1 MRAKLAAAAAVLL
14 LAVAGIALLLHS
26 SPRDPAAAAAPSLRA
41 PEGSR
46 SAALLAP
53 RGPAAHFRGTVFYR
67 GAPVAGAEVAAV
79 PVLDAEAGDAGCD
92 GVSLRLESLRAQTEP
107 LARAQTAADGS
118 FELSAGPPFRVVA
131 LAPSRG
137 LVGQTL
143 VGARAAEAE
152 IAVELAPGQTVRGT
166 LLGKGGGRITG
177 APVFAASGGLVL
189 STTADQGGGFEI
201 GPLPAG
207 PAIVAA
213 RSGDLIGFADVVGDR
228 MGLLLGPATRLQVLV
243 RRGSEPAPAAEVEL
257 ASATCSSAG
266 VADADGSIWFE
277 EVVRQPIRVAARQG
291 GQAAA
296 VDATIDQPALR
307 VVLALQPAVALE
319 GRVRSEAGEPIPGA
333 EVLIAPPRAPD
344 DSPRPPTAYR
354 PNALTTGA
362 DGRFALASL
371 AVGPY
376 QIEARADGFAPLRLP
391 PRLLGPGRGEVE
403 LVLAPAASIRG
414 RVTGASSPV
423 TVEAWAVDLTS
434 RVAPTTG
441 TAAAATAGPDG
452 SFELGG
458 LARGPYTIRALGAG
472 GWHQPIVV
480 DAPSEGVEIALQPA
494 AAVAG
499 RVIDERGGPVA
510 GASVRIRS
518 ITMRPGTM
526 FDRRV
531 SAGDD
536 GAFAVDGLPPGDY
549 DLSAEAGAGDAIRRA
564 AQYLRVAGAQPI
576 QVTLRLAG
584 RAILAGRLRDASG
597 EPVRGAAVAAFSA
610 SVEEH
615 PPIVLYT
622 HTDEE
627 GHFGFQQVEDG
638 AYLVSARGDSGVKS
652 PPVTARAGDRSIE
665 LVLEEPATLT
675 GRVIDDRG
683 APLAAFTIDGVLQN
697 DPDGRFSLPMMTAG
711 PQKILI
717 AAPGR
722 APLLHRVRVRPG
734 ARRVLGDIVLGAPR
748 EIRGRVTES
757 GSGEPIAG
765 AHVFVARSLDQINN
779 AAHGGGID
787 LLPTAVTDAAGEF
800 TVSAPQGEVP
810 LVVQH
815 ARYQQAVVEVVEG
828 QDRADTALE
837 RGATVRGRV
846 LDVAGRPLEA
856 SIFFDGPTPVMARSR
871 ADGSYEASGLSPG
884 DYRVGARRPEG
895 ASWKLLPLRELAIE
909 SADQLTLDL
918 REL

>member
-1 MRAKLAAAAAVLL
+1 MRARLAAAAAVLL

-46 SAALLAP
+46 GAALAR
-53 RGPAAHFRGTVFYR
+53 RGPAARFKGTVVYR
-67 GAPVAGAEVAAV
+67 GAPVAGAEVVAV
-79 PVLDAEAGDAGCD
+79 PVLEAEAGDAGCD
-92 GVSLRLESLRAQTEP
+92 GVSLRLESLRAQAEP
-107 LARAQTAADGS
+107 LARARTAADGS

-131 LAPSRG
+131 LAPDRG
-137 LVGQTL
+137 LVGHAL
-143 VGARAAEAE
+143 VGTRPPEAE

-166 LLGKGGGRITG
+166 LLGTGGGRIAG

-189 STTADQGGGFEI
+189 ATTAGEGGGFEI
-201 GPLPAG
+201 GPLPGG
-207 PAIVAA
+207 PAIVAG

-228 MGLLLGPATRLQVLV
+228 MGLVLRPATRLQVVV

-277 EVVRQPIRVAARQG
+277 EVVRQPLRVVARQG

-296 VDATIDQPALR
+296 VDATVDQPALR
-307 VVLALQPAVALE
+307 LVLALQPAVALE
-319 GRVRSEAGEPIPGA
+319 GRVRSEAGEPIAGA

-354 PNALTTGA
+354 PIALTTGA

-403 LVLAPAASIRG
+403 LALAPAATIRG
-414 RVTGASSPV
+414 RVIGASGAV

-441 TAAAATAGPDG
+441 TAAAATARPDG

-472 GWHQPIVV
+472 GWHEPIVI
-480 DAPSEGVEIALQPA
+480 DAPSDGVEIALQPA

-499 RVIDERGGPVA
+499 RVIDERDGPVA

-526 FDRRV
+526 FDRRI
-531 SAGDD
+531 STGDD
-536 GAFAVDGLPPGDY
+536 GAFDVDGLPPGDY
-549 DLSAEAGAGDAIRRA
+549 DLSAESGAGDAVRRA
-564 AQYLRVAGAQPI
+564 AQYLRVADAQPI
-576 QVTLRLAG
+576 EVTLRLAG
-584 RAILAGRLRDASG
+584 RAILAGRLRDGAG
-597 EPVRGAAVAAFSA
+597 EPIRGAAVAAFSA

-627 GHFGFQQVEDG
+627 GHFAFQQVEEG

-665 LVLEEPATLT
+665 LVVDEPATLT
-675 GRVIDDRG
+675 GRVVDDRG
-683 APLAAFTIDGVLQN
+683 APIAAFTIDGVLQN
-697 DPDGRFSLPMMTAG
+697 DPEGRFRLPMVTAG

-734 ARRVLGDIVLGAPR
+734 ARRDLGDIVLGAPR
-748 EIRGRVTES
+748 EIHGRVTEA

-787 LLPTAVTDAAGEF
+787 LLPTAVTDAAGDF

-828 QDRADTALE
+828 QDRADIALE

>member
-1 MRAKLAAAAAVLL
+1 MRSKLAAAAAVLL

-46 SAALLAP
+46 GAALAP
-53 RGPAAHFRGTVFYR
+53 RGPAARFRGTVFYR

-79 PVLDAEAGDAGCD
+79 PVLEAEDGDAGCD
-92 GVSLRLESLRAQTEP
+92 GVSLRLESLRAQGEP
-107 LARAQTAADGS
+107 LARVQTGADGS

-131 LAPSRG
+131 LVPASG
-137 LVGQTL
+137 LVGQSL
-143 VGARAAEAE
+143 VGAAAPATDLT
-152 IAVELAPGQTVRGT
+152 VELAPGQTVRGT
-166 LLGKGGGRITG
+166 LLDRNGKLIAG

-189 STTADQGGGFEI
+189 SSTAGGGGGFEI

-207 PAIVAA
+207 PAVVAA
-213 RSGDLIGFADVVGDR
+213 RSGDLIGFADVLGDR
-228 MGLLLGPATRLQVLV
+228 MGLVLAPATRLEVVV
-243 RRGSEPAPAAEVEL
+243 RRGSEPAPGAEVEL
-257 ASATCSSAG
+257 ASATCTSAG
-266 VADADGSIWFE
+266 VADATGSIWFE
-277 EVVRQPIRVAARQG
+277 EVVRQPLRVAARQG
-291 GQAAA
+291 DQAAA
-296 VDATIDQPALR
+296 VDAAVDQPVQR
-307 VVLALQPAVALE
+307 VVLSLQPAVALE
-319 GRVRSEAGEPIPGA
+319 GRVRSEAGEPIAGA
-333 EVLIAPPRAPD
+333 SVSIAPPAGSD

-354 PNALTTGA
+354 PLEVTTGA
-362 DGRFALASL
+362 DGRFAVASL
-371 AVGPY
+371 AIGPY
-376 QIEARADGFAPLRLP
+376 QIEARANGFAPLLLP

-403 LVLAPAASIRG
+403 LALAPAASIRG
-414 RVTGASSPV
+414 RVTGASGSV
-423 TVEAWAVDLTS
+423 TVEAWAVDVTS
-434 RVAPTTG
+434 RVAPTSG
-441 TAAAATAGPDG
+441 TAATATAGPDG

-458 LARGPYTIRALGAG
+458 LARAPYTVRALGAG
-472 GWHQPIVV
+472 GWAEAIVV
-480 DAPSEGVEIALQPA
+480 DAPSEGVEIALHPA
-494 AAVAG
+494 AVVAG
-499 RVIDERGGPVA
+499 RVIDERDAPVVA
-510 GASVRIRS
+510 ASVRIRS

-526 FDRRV
+526 VDRRV
-531 SAGDD
+531 ATGGD

-549 DLSAEAGAGDAIRRA
+549 DLTAESGAGDAVRRA
-564 AQYLRVAGAQPI
+564 GQYLHVADAQPI
-576 QVTLRLAG
+576 QATLRLAG
-584 RAILAGRLRDASG
+584 RAILAGRLRDGAG

-610 SVEEH
+610 TIEEH

-627 GHFGFQQVEDG
+627 GRFGFQQVEEG

-665 LVLEEPATLT
+665 LVLEEPAVLT
-675 GRVIDDRG
+675 GRVVDDRG
-683 APLAAFTIDGVLQN
+683 APIAAFTIDGVLQN
-697 DPDGRFSLPMMTAG
+697 DPDGRFRLPMMTAG

-722 APLLHRVRVRPG
+722 APLLHRVRIRPG
-734 ARRVLGDIVLGAPR
+734 ARRDLGDIALGAPR

-757 GSGEPIAG
+757 GSGEPVAG

-787 LLPTAVTDAAGEF
+787 LLPTAVTDASGQFA
-800 TVSAPQGEVP
+800 VSAPQGEVP

-815 ARYQQAVVEVVEG
+815 AHFQQAVVEVAEG
-828 QDRADTALE
+828 QERADAALE

-871 ADGSYEASGLSPG
+871 ADGSYEATGLSPG
-884 DYRVGARRPEG
+884 DYRVGARRPMG
-895 ASWKLLPLRELAIE
+895 ASWKLLPLRELAID